1 MWTVV
6 YMSKR
11 EDEVARLKNT
21 LRGKSV
27 ISMVRKRGDFFEL
40 LVPSMEVS
48 LAHKSIIDAEI

>member
-11 EDEVARLKNT
+11 EDEVARLKNI

>member
-48 LAHKSIIDAEI
+48 LAHKSIIDEEI